1 MSDVFDE
8 TWASDD
14 DALITTPSAAEIRQ
28 GFRCGPADPGVFN
41 YLFQSLISAINS
53 LNIGDMASKF
63 RLISTTEGLAGGG
76 SLENDRTLRLDFA
89 GLEPE
94 TAIANDDII
103 GVFDVSAN
111 KHVGMTRGN
120 FVAGLGGEGGS
131 LITAG
136 TNVGTGEGAIYSGV
150 SGGNLLFRKVKAGDG
165 ISAVVATDDVV
176 ISLASRGSELTI
188 S

>member
-41 YLFQSLISAINS
+41 YLFQSLMSAINS

-63 RLISTTEGLAGGG
+63 RLIATTEGISGGG
-76 SLENDRTLRLDFA
+76 NLEADRTLRLDFA

-94 TAIANDDII
+94 AAIANDDII
-103 GVFDVSAN
+103 AVFDTSAN
-111 KHVGMTRGN
+111 KHVGMTRQD
-120 FVAGLGGEGGS
+120 FVAGLGGEGGG
-131 LITAG
+131 ITAG
-136 TNVGTGEGAIYSGV
+136 ANIGTGAGAVYAGV
-150 SGGNLLFRKVKAGDG
+150 SGTSIQLRKIKAGDG
-165 ISAVVATDDVV
+165 LSVAVATDDVV
-176 ISLASRGSELTI
+176 VSLADRGSELTF